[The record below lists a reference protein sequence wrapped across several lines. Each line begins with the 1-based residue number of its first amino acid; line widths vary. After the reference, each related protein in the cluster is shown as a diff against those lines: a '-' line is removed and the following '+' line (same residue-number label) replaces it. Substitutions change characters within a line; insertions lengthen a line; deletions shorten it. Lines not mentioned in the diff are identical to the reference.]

1 MKFKQIK
8 DWSFF
13 TKILSLGIAIK
24 IPLLILILFFLL
36 PTLEKELNEEKQIAT
51 KKVVE
56 IAISVMEDYDKRVQS
71 GELTLEEAKAG
82 ALARIK
88 SMRYSGNEY
97 FWVNDLNLKMIM
109 HGVNDQLEGMD
120 LKNYK
125 DAQGYAFFEVL
136 VDICKKEGSG
146 FVNYMWD
153 RNNNGVHIPKVSYGQ
168 LFPKWGYI
176 VASGIYV
183 DDVEQEI
190 SIVKNKIYIA
200 LFVVIMLSLIMIYVI
215 SKRLIKP
222 IERLKD
228 AANKLAVGDA
238 NFTLE
243 AKTKDEFGQLENSF
257 ASMLNN
263 VKEQAG
269 IANKIAEGDLNVE
282 IKPKSDNDILSKS
295 LLKVENTIK
304 ELVTELKDL
313 TNSALEGKLQ
323 KRGNA
328 LKYKGGYNEIV
339 TGINNTLDAVIM
351 PVDEGVKVLEVM
363 ATGDFTIRMEGEYL
377 GDHQLIKN
385 SINKMGE
392 SLTSILK
399 EVNEAVHSTA
409 GAANEISSATE
420 EMAAGAQ
427 EQSAQTTEVAGAV
440 EEMTKTIFETSRNAS
455 NAAEAAKSAGTKAS
469 DGGNVVNETING
481 MDRIAEVVTKSAEK
495 VFTLGQNSDKI
506 GEIVQVI
513 DDIAEQ
519 TNLLALNAA
528 IEAARAGEQGRGFAV
543 VADEVRKLAERTTK
557 ATKEI
562 AEMIKQ
568 IQKDTSDA
576 VESMK
581 KGTTEVEEGKKL
593 ARSAGGVLTE
603 IVDEAQKV
611 TDLVTQVAAASEEQS
626 AASEQISKNIESIS
640 SVTHQTASGV
650 QQIARAAEDLSRLTI
665 NLQEMIAR
673 FKIEINDIK
682 QNRIKSNFSLQ

>member
-420 EMAAGAQ
+420 EMAVGAQ

>member
-257 ASMLNN
+257 ASMH
-263 VKEQAG
+263 
-269 IANKIAEGDLNVE
+269 I
-282 IKPKSDNDILSKS
+282 
-295 LLKVENTIK
+295 
-304 ELVTELKDL
+304 
-313 TNSALEGKLQ
+313 
-323 KRGNA
+323 
-328 LKYKGGYNEIV
+328 
-339 TGINNTLDAVIM
+339 
-351 PVDEGVKVLEVM
+351 
-363 ATGDFTIRMEGEYL
+363 
-377 GDHQLIKN
+377 
-385 SINKMGE
+385 
-392 SLTSILK
+392 
-399 EVNEAVHSTA
+399 
-409 GAANEISSATE
+409 
-420 EMAAGAQ
+420 
-427 EQSAQTTEVAGAV
+427 
-440 EEMTKTIFETSRNAS
+440 
-455 NAAEAAKSAGTKAS
+455 
-469 DGGNVVNETING
+469 
-481 MDRIAEVVTKSAEK
+481 
-495 VFTLGQNSDKI
+495 
-506 GEIVQVI
+506 
-513 DDIAEQ
+513 
-519 TNLLALNAA
+519 
-528 IEAARAGEQGRGFAV
+528 
-543 VADEVRKLAERTTK
+543 
-557 ATKEI
+557 
-562 AEMIKQ
+562 
-568 IQKDTSDA
+568 
-576 VESMK
+576 
-581 KGTTEVEEGKKL
+581 
-593 ARSAGGVLTE
+593 
-603 IVDEAQKV
+603 
-611 TDLVTQVAAASEEQS
+611 
-626 AASEQISKNIESIS
+626 
-640 SVTHQTASGV
+640 
-650 QQIARAAEDLSRLTI
+650 
-665 NLQEMIAR
+665 
-673 FKIEINDIK
+673 
-682 QNRIKSNFSLQ
+682 

>member
-1 MKFKQIK
+1 MQFKKIK

-13 TKILSLGIAIK
+13 TKILALGIGIK

-36 PTLEKELNEEKQIAT
+36 PTLEDELNKEKRIAT
-51 KKVVE
+51 QKVVE
-56 IAISVMEDYDKRVQS
+56 IAISVMEDFNKRAES
-71 GELTLEEAKAG
+71 GELTLEEAKTA

-97 FWVNDLNLKMIM
+97 FWVNDLNSKMIM

-120 LKNYK
+120 VSNYK
-125 DAQGYAFFEVL
+125 DAAGFAFFPVL
-136 VDICKKEGSG
+136 TELCKKNGSG

-153 RNNNGVHIPKVSYGQ
+153 RDNNGNHIPKVSYGQ

-183 DDVEQEI
+183 DDVEEEI
-190 SIVKNKIYIA
+190 GVVTNKILIA
-200 LFVVIMLSLIMIYVI
+200 LFVVILLSLIMIYVI

-222 IERLKD
+222 IERLKE

-238 NFTLE
+238 DFNIE
-243 AKTKDEFGQLENSF
+243 AKTKDEFGELENSF
-257 ASMLNN
+257 AAMLSN
-263 VKEQAG
+263 VKEQSEV
-269 IANKIAEGDLNVE
+269 ANKIAEGDLNVI
-282 IKPKSDNDILSKS
+282 IKPKSENDILSKS

-304 ELVTELKDL
+304 ELVNDLKNL
-313 TNSALEGKLQ
+313 TDSALEGKLQ
-323 KRGNA
+323 KRGEA
-328 LKYKGGYNEIV
+328 AKYNGGYNEIV
-339 TGINNTLDAVIM
+339 TGINKTLDAVIM
-351 PVDEGVKVLEVM
+351 PVNEGVKVLEVM
-363 ATGDFTIRMEGEYL
+363 ATGDFTVRMDGEYL

-392 SLTSILK
+392 SLTGILK

-427 EQSAQTTEVAGAV
+427 EQSAQTNEVASAV

-455 NAAEAAKSAGTKAS
+455 NAAEAAKTAGTKAS
-469 DGGNVVNETING
+469 DGGSVVNQTING
-481 MDRIAEVVTKSAEK
+481 MDRIADVVTKSAEK

-543 VADEVRKLAERTTK
+543 VADEVRKLAERTSK
-557 ATKEI
+557 ATREI
-562 AEMIKQ
+562 ADMIKQ

-576 VESMK
+576 VDSMK
-581 KGTTEVEEGKKL
+581 TGTMQVEEGKKL
-593 ARSAGGVLTE
+593 ARSAGNVLVE
-603 IVDEAQKV
+603 IVGEAQKV
-611 TDLVTQVAAASEEQS
+611 SDLVIQVAAASEEQS

-650 QQIARAAEDLSRLTI
+650 QQVARAAEDLSRLTI
-665 NLQEMIAR
+665 NLQEMIGR
-673 FKIEINDIK
+673 FKIELN
-682 QNRIKSNFSLQ
+682 NNYFSGSNKILR